1 MYIEFI
7 DYDRYY
13 GGGCDIGDFNRLS
26 VEACRKL
33 DYHTTGLDGVK
44 KLKAAFPKDE
54 DDARMVKYCACKIV
68 HILGEIEKAE
78 ATARSARGYE
88 ATENGI
94 RGKVITSIS
103 AGNESISYSAG
114 GGSTATMIDK
124 ALADPVAREKMITDT
139 IRECLSGV
147 RDANGV
153 NLLFM
158 GRAY

>member
-1 MYIEFI
+1 MYIDFN
-7 DYDRYY
+7 DYVQIYQD
-13 GGGCDIGDFNRLS
+13 GCDFQSFNRLS
-26 VEACRKL
+26 IEACQKL

-44 KLKAAFPKDE
+44 KLRAAFPTDE

-78 ATARSARGYE
+78 AAAAIARSYE
-88 ATENGI
+88 QTANGI
-94 RGKVITSIS
+94 RGTVITHVS

-114 GGSTATMIDK
+114 SSSTPNMIDK
-124 ALADPVAREKMITDT
+124 ALTDPLVREKLITDT
-139 IRECLSGV
+139 VRECLSGI
-147 RDANGV
+147 RDANGI

>member
-1 MYIEFI
+1 MYIELN
-7 DYDRYY
+7 DYVKYY
-13 GGGCDIGDFNRLS
+13 QDCCDFQSFNRLS
-26 VEACRKL
+26 MEACQRL

-44 KLKAAFPKDE
+44 KLKAAFPTDE

-68 HILGEIEKAE
+68 HILGQIEAAE
-78 ATARSARGYE
+78 AAMKSARGYE
-88 ATENGI
+88 ETERGI
-94 RGKVITSIS
+94 RGRVIASVT

-114 GGSTATMIDK
+114 GGSTATLIDK
-124 ALADPVAREKMITDT
+124 ALADKSVQDKLITDT
-139 IRECLSGV
+139 IRECLSGI

>member
-1 MYIEFI
+1 MYIELN
-7 DYDRYY
+7 DYVKYY
-13 GGGCDIGDFNRLS
+13 QDCCDFQSFNRLS
-26 VEACRKL
+26 MEACQRL

-44 KLKAAFPKDE
+44 KLKAAFPTDE

-68 HILGEIEKAE
+68 HILGQIEAAE
-78 ATARSARGYE
+78 AAMKNARGYE
-88 ATENGI
+88 ETEIGI
-94 RGKVITSIS
+94 RGRVITSVT

-114 GGSTATMIDK
+114 GGSTATLIDK
-124 ALADPVAREKMITDT
+124 ALADKSVQDKLITDT
-139 IRECLSGV
+139 IRECLSGI